1 MIMPEYLNALR
12 KTNKG
17 STLVFD
23 NKKRALEERML
34 KYDESQLFPGLHAAH
49 KGQRA

>member
-1 MIMPEYLNALR
+1 MPEYLNALR

-23 NKKRALEERML
+23 NK
-34 KYDESQLFPGLHAAH
+34 ESFGRKDAQI
-49 KGQRA
+49 